1 MPRTL
6 FPTPEDA
13 EQAFYEAAE
22 AGDLD
27 ALMAV
32 WAEDDEVVCV
42 HPNGERLVGQ
52 APIRESWRKI
62 LSSGR
67 KLQVR
72 LEQPVRWQGLM
83 LATHSAIETV
93 LIDGE
98 GEALHLAA
106 TNVFVRSA
114 AGWRMLVHHASPVHG
129 QSAGSSQPGGAPPIL
144 H

>member
-22 AGDLD
+22 AGDVD

-52 APIRESWRKI
+52 AAIRDSWRKI

-98 GEALHLAA
+98 SETLQLAC
-106 TNVFVRSA
+106 TNVFVRTA
-114 AGWRMLVHHASPVHG
+114 TGWRMLVHHASPM
-129 QSAGSSQPGGAPPIL
+129 SSQSGSPQGGSQPPIL

>member
-1 MPRTL
+1 MPRTI

-42 HPNGERLVGQ
+42 HPNGERLIGQ
-52 APIRESWRKI
+52 AAIRDSWRKI
-62 LSSGR
+62 LSAGR

-72 LEQPVRWQGLM
+72 IEQPVRWQGLM
-83 LATHSAIETV
+83 LATHNVIETV
-93 LIDGE
+93 IIDGE
-98 GEALHLAA
+98 NETLQLAA
-106 TNVFVRSA
+106 SNVYVRGA
-114 AGWRMLVHHASPVHG
+114 TGWRLLVHHASPINSSHG
-129 QSAGSSQPGGAPPIL
+129 TSGPATPPIL